1 MNEERIFN
9 PSDFVH
15 FVLKELPF
23 FEVIPLPSNSNREI
37 VFNVKTRD
45 LDEAS
50 RIFYRNGISFTT
62 VMADE
67 NETYLE
73 ANIRVEL

>member
-1 MNEERIFN
+1 MNEERKFN
-9 PSDFVH
+9 PGDFVQY
-15 FVLKELPF
+15 VLKEIPF
-23 FEVIPLPSNSNREI
+23 FEVIPLPSNSNSEI
-37 VFNVKTRD
+37 VFNVKTKD
-45 LDEAS
+45 LDQAS

-62 VMADE
+62 VVVDE